1 MTTPE
6 LRLTWFI
13 VRRPRGLVA
22 AAVQYGHLRVQM
34 TLGYAGNYASGFPDE
49 IAFEDWL
56 ARLDTLAD
64 ATSGYVNASRSAAQ
78 QPRPTGT
85 ASRPPLASPAESCAP
100 SGMPTPCSPTPTSRS
115 SPARA

>member
-1 MTTPE
+1 
-6 LRLTWFI
+6 
-13 VRRPRGLVA
+13 
-22 AAVQYGHLRVQM
+22 M

-64 ATSGYVNASRSAAQ
+64 AHQREGEQVSGPTAET
-78 QPRPTGT
+78 TGT
-85 ASRPPLASPAESCAP
+85 GSRPPLASSAESCAP